1 MITLNSGEVAP
12 GFAVKDVNGTP
23 VSLSE
28 YQGKKVLLTFF
39 RYASCPFCTVRF
51 VRMTQEVE
59 RYAQQGIQVIG
70 VFESSPEY
78 IKEYLGPR
86 GLPFPVIPDP
96 QGELYARYGI
106 RKSLPGLMF
115 GMFRMPTLLRALF
128 DKEYR
133 MAKPDGDITRIP
145 ADFLITP
152 DQIIADSYYGSDIG
166 DHIPFKRIDEFA
178 GPDAKPLLAGRP

>member
-115 GMFRMPTLLRALF
+115 GMFRMPTLLLRCSIRSTAWPNPMVISHVFPLTSLSPRT
-128 DKEYR
+128 KLLPI
-133 MAKPDGDITRIP
+133 ATTAAISVITSRLSVSMSLP
-145 ADFLITP
+145 
-152 DQIIADSYYGSDIG
+152 
-166 DHIPFKRIDEFA
+166 
-178 GPDAKPLLAGRP
+178 GRR